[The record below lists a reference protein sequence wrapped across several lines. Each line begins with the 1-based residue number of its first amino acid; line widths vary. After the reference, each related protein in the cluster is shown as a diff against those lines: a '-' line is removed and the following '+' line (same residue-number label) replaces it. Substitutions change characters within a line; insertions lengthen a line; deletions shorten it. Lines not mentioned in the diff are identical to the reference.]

1 MLAVEQGRFNELEN
15 QLDPDRAIGDLDEYL
30 RSVRK
35 EAFDVDDENVVLI
48 DPGQAAEKRYDD
60 IKLPCDQE

>member
-1 MLAVEQGRFNELEN
+1 MNANDLE
-15 QLDPDRAIGDLDEYL
+15 AYL

-48 DPGQAAEKRYDD
+48 DPGEASATRYQD
-60 IKLPCDQE
+60 IKLPCDKEQRINNSM